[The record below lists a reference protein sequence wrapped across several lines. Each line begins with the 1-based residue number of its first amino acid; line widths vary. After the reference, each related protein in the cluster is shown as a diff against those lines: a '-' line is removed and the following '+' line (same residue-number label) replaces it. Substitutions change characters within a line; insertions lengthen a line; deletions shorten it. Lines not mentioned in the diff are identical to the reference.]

1 MSVRILLVDDHQLVR
16 EGLRVLLER
25 EQFQVVGEAS
35 DGRDAIRMAETVPVD
50 VAVLDLDMPK
60 LNGLDAAREICRAT
74 PGSKVV
80 ALTTHTEDAYVISA
94 LRAGIKG
101 YVLKS
106 QAGADLVHAI
116 NEVSRGMPYFSPG
129 ISGGRAGVSDEDGA
143 AAGSADRA
151 GTRGAPAGRR
161 GEDDQG
167 DRPRARDQHED
178 GRFASHPAHAQAR
191 HARDGQPRPPR
202 DPTRPASA
210 LTGGKAATTPLSLR
224 CPPSFR

>member
-106 QAGADLVHAI
+106 QAGADLVH
-116 NEVSRGMPYFSPG
+116 
-129 ISGGRAGVSDEDGA
+129 
-143 AAGSADRA
+143 
-151 GTRGAPAGRR
+151 
-161 GEDDQG
+161 
-167 DRPRARDQHED
+167 
-178 GRFASHPAHAQAR
+178 
-191 HARDGQPRPPR
+191 
-202 DPTRPASA
+202 
-210 LTGGKAATTPLSLR
+210 
-224 CPPSFR
+224 